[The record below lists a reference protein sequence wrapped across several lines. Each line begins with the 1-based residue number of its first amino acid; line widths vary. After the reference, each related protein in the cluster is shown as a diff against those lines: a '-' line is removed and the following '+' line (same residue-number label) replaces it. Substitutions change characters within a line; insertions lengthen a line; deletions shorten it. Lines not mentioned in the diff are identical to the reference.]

1 MFQENAE
8 PTHRPN
14 SNPDTVFQENAA
26 QEKAM
31 LEEDIDAIL
40 DRAEVV
46 DTAAIAESSRPNGS
60 GAEGGPS
67 GGPGDLLNSFNV
79 ASFRGV
85 EDDTAFWN
93 KLIPVLERPA
103 EEVGHDMMLG
113 AGGR

>member
-1 MFQENAE
+1 
-8 PTHRPN
+8 
-14 SNPDTVFQENAA
+14 
-26 QEKAM
+26 M

-46 DTAAIAESSRPNGS
+46 DTAAIAESSRPNGAVE
-60 GAEGGPS
+60 GAS
-67 GGPGDLLNSFNV
+67 GPGDLLNSFNV

-103 EEVGHDMMLG
+103 EEVGFDLSG
-113 AGGR
+113 FQT